1 MENNKGYTVFN
12 SYLKG
17 FLDKDDRF
25 SSNLAIAKIF
35 DNETQCKT
43 EIAKV
48 SKQYKEVEAYHENN
62 MEIKKVSISIVE

>member
-1 MENNKGYTVFN
+1 MENNTGHVIVN

-17 FLDKDDRF
+17 VLDKDDRF
-25 SSNLAIAKIF
+25 SSNLALAKIF